1 MLAYTHSGVYYRRRT
16 LSLGDSPWKQA
27 CSCPRGMLP
36 CSSRILATNTTLRKG
51 LGKEGP
57 GLCGVGTRGGG
68 TYRDAQGS
76 CAFSLSR
83 AVQSKYQI
91 RYSSAFSESLSS
103 QALFYTA
110 EELITPLQQLST
122 LKKNQSPSSLVCGN
136 YKYL

>member
-57 GLCGVGTRGGG
+57 GLCGVGTRG
-68 TYRDAQGS
+68 QGDIQGCSGLVCILSLKSSAVEISDKVQLCLLRVFIKSGSVLYS
-76 CAFSLSR
+76 CRIDHTSPTVIYIEEKPEPQLFSLW
-83 AVQSKYQI
+83 
-91 RYSSAFSESLSS
+91 
-103 QALFYTA
+103 
-110 EELITPLQQLST
+110 
-122 LKKNQSPSSLVCGN
+122 
-136 YKYL
+136 